1 MSEQDIVRAIL
12 NALRLQGARAWRQ
25 QSGVIPKGGRYIHTG
40 EKGLPDIGCIVPP
53 RGRYLGLEVKT
64 KTGKVSEDQVKWA
77 EEAAVFGARV
87 AVVRSAQEAVDAY
100 LSMRAEG

>member
-12 NALRLQGARAWRQ
+12 NALRLQGACAWRQ
-25 QSGVIPKGGRYIHTG
+25 HSGTVKVRGGYMHSG
-40 EKGLPDIGCIVPP
+40 EKGLPDVGCIVPP

-87 AVVRSAQEAVDAY
+87 AVVRSAQEAVDVY